1 MPTPTTRTKTTLA
14 ASINKAAARIPVTV
28 LTGFLG
34 AGKTTLLNRLLAE
47 RAHERIAVVI
57 NEFGDVG
64 VDGQLV
70 TSTPETIV
78 ELNNGCVC
86 CTVRGDLIT
95 ALANLIGNGR
105 SFDRMIIET
114 SGLADPAPVIQSF
127 VLDETLR
134 AHYALDAIVTVVDAL
149 HLPMQIGHDE
159 AREQIAFADV
169 VLLNKTD
176 LVLPA
181 ALEAAETELRR
192 LNCLA
197 SIHHTRDCDIPLV
210 RVLDVGAFDLKN
222 VLQIDP
228 NLLDNHDHEHSQ
240 DIICIA
246 VQQSGPLDPIAF
258 NRWLY
263 ALVQSKGRDLL
274 RLKGIV
280 DLAGEHR
287 RFVLHGVH
295 MTLDGRPGRAW
306 DKSSPR
312 FSEIVFIGRQLDAE
326 ALREGVAAC
335 LAGVPE
341 TTAQHAAE

>member
-1 MPTPTTRTKTTLA
+1 MPTS
-14 ASINKAAARIPVTV
+14 ASRATAPGANTNHAKGPIPVTV

-34 AGKTTLLNRLLAE
+34 AGKTTLLNRVLAE
-47 RAHERIAVVI
+47 RPQERIAVVI

-70 TSTPETIV
+70 TTTPETIV

-86 CTVRGDLIT
+86 CTVRGDLIS
-95 ALANLIGNGR
+95 ALANLIGGGR
-105 SFDRMIIET
+105 RFDRMIIET

-134 AHYALDAIVTVVDAL
+134 AHFALDAIVTVVDAR
-149 HLPMQIGHDE
+149 HLPLQLDHDE

-169 VLLNKTD
+169 LLLNKTD
-176 LVLPA
+176 LQP
-181 ALEAAETELRR
+181 ALEAVETEVRR

-197 SIHHTRDCDIPLV
+197 SIHRTRDCDLPLGKI
-210 RVLDVGAFDLKN
+210 LDVGAFDLKN

-228 NLLDNHDHEHSQ
+228 NLLDEHEHEHDD
-240 DIICIA
+240 DITCIA
-246 VQQSGPLDPIAF
+246 VRQDGALDPVAL

-274 RLKGIV
+274 RLKGVV
-280 DLAGEHR
+280 DLEGERR

-306 DKSSPR
+306 DESEPR
-312 FSEIVFIGRQLDAE
+312 FSEIVFIGRHLDADD
-326 ALREGVAAC
+326 LREGIAAC
-335 LAGVPE
+335 RARIPE
-341 TTAQHAAE
+341 PTTQQYAAE